1 MDSSE
6 PTTLTSPLTSVS
18 QNTFLGVV
26 WASVA
31 VAIIFVAFRFI
42 ARIRIFGRLQLDDG
56 LVLFAWLALLI
67 NVVLWQ
73 TGADSLY
80 EYIAVTS
87 RQLWPPPLGFEHRF
101 EVFLRKDAATLI
113 LFYTGLWSIKLSFLL
128 FFKRLGQNVR
138 HQGKIWWVVL
148 GITVAAYIVGVSTI
162 PYRCM
167 VSSFSYMWFILV
179 PVNLLRTVRLSV
191 RKKIALSS
199 IFTITV
205 FTMVFAI
212 IRVVVVSSYSKQPN
226 QTWLYLWSG
235 IEQAVSIIVACIA
248 SFPAL
253 FRSSEREKHHN
264 IGPSRTHALWK
275 MSTFTRLISIISDRM
290 PRMKRSKEK
299 VQVPTKDSTDLV
311 SPSHSQRPYLETNM
325 LRSVDG
331 NGKFLH
337 SGTFPQN
344 AWLHRVPSDSY
355 VAGDTEASCYSAV

>member
-1 MDSSE
+1 M
-6 PTTLTSPLTSVS
+6 
-18 QNTFLGVV
+18 

-113 LFYTGLWSIKLSFLL
+113 LFYTGLWSVKLSFLL

-148 GITVAAYIVGVSTI
+148 AITVAAYIVGVGTI

-167 VSSFSYMWFILV
+167 VSSFSYMWCKCLSRSMVRNRLTTGVHCEDPGPVRFNKISLQANMILDV
-179 PVNLLRTVRLSV
+179 VTD
-191 RKKIALSS
+191 ALSS
-199 IFTITV
+199 
-205 FTMVFAI
+205 
-212 IRVVVVSSYSKQPN
+212 Y
-226 QTWLYLWSG
+226 
-235 IEQAVSIIVACIA
+235 
-248 SFPAL
+248 
-253 FRSSEREKHHN
+253 
-264 IGPSRTHALWK
+264 
-275 MSTFTRLISIISDRM
+275 
-290 PRMKRSKEK
+290 
-299 VQVPTKDSTDLV
+299 
-311 SPSHSQRPYLETNM
+311 
-325 LRSVDG
+325 
-331 NGKFLH
+331 
-337 SGTFPQN
+337 
-344 AWLHRVPSDSY
+344 
-355 VAGDTEASCYSAV
+355 

>member
-6 PTTLTSPLTSVS
+6 PTTLTSPLTSVG
-18 QNTFLGVV
+18 QNTFLSGHALKLEKGVV

-113 LFYTGLWSIKLSFLL
+113 LFYTGLWSVKLSFLL

-148 GITVAAYIVGVSTI
+148 AITVAAYIVGV
-162 PYRCM
+162 
-167 VSSFSYMWFILV
+167 VILV

-191 RKKIALSS
+191 RKKVALGS

-235 IEQAVSIIVACIA
+235 IEQAVSIIVASIA

-264 IGPSRTHALWK
+264 IAPSRTHALWK

-290 PRMKRSKEK
+290 PRIKRSKEK
-299 VQVPTKDSTDLV
+299 VQVPTEDSTDLL
-311 SPSHSQRPYLETNM
+311 SLSHGQRPYLETNM

-337 SGTFPQN
+337 S
-344 AWLHRVPSDSY
+344 
-355 VAGDTEASCYSAV
+355 